1 MLKKLRIRLIAV
13 TMAIVFVLLCVI
25 FGMVVQFTKQNLER
39 ESVSMLRTVASD
51 PQRLNWPGT
60 SSRLPYFTVRISLFG
75 GVRVNGTSYY
85 DLTDT
90 ELLADIVRDA
100 LDSGQVTGLLRDYSL
115 RYYRVN
121 YGGGEYIVFAD
132 VSSEGSTLRALERN
146 CLFIGLG
153 SLTVFFLMSLLL
165 ARWATRPAERAWKQ
179 QTEFVSDAS
188 HELKTP
194 LTVILTN
201 AEQLRSPDYSPED
214 KTRFSENISVM
225 AERMRRLVESLLSLA
240 RADNGVVSDTFSDV
254 ELSVLLEETVLTME
268 PVLFERGLALETEI
282 APDVRVRGSDMALRQ
297 VTDILLDNARKYSA
311 PGTVRLTLER
321 QGRNRALFTVFTP
334 GEPLSEEERKAIF
347 RRFYRTDKARSGDG
361 SYGLGLAIAEGIV
374 TAHRGKI
381 WCESGDGGNAFLVS
395 LPLLSSPQP
404 TEQHTPAS

>member
-25 FGMVVQFTKQNLER
+25 FGMIVQFTKQNLER
-39 ESVSMLRTVASD
+39 ESVDMLRTVASD

-75 GVRVNGTSYY
+75 SVRVNGTSYY

-90 ELLADIVRDA
+90 ELLADIVKGA
-100 LDSGQVTGLLRDYSL
+100 LDGGQVTGLLKDYSL

-132 VSSEGSTLRALERN
+132 VSSENSTLRALERN
-146 CLFIGLG
+146 CVFIGLG
-153 SLTVFFLMSLLL
+153 SLAVFFLMSLLL

-225 AERMRRLVESLLSLA
+225 AERMRRLLESLLSLA
-240 RADNGVVSDTFSDV
+240 RADNGVLPDTFSDV
-254 ELSVLLEETVLTME
+254 ALSALLEETVLTME
-268 PVLFERGLALETEI
+268 PVLYERGLELKAEI
-282 APDVRVRGSDMALRQ
+282 APDLRIRGSEAGLRQ
-297 VTDILLDNARKYSA
+297 VAEILLDNARKYSA
-311 PGTVRLTLER
+311 PGTVRLSLER
-321 QGRNRALFTVFTP
+321 QGRNRALLTVFTP
-334 GEPLSEEERKAIF
+334 GEPLSEEEQKAIF
-347 RRFYRTDKARSGDG
+347 RRFYRTDKARSADG
-361 SYGLGLAIAEGIV
+361 GYGLGLAIAEGIV
-374 TAHRGKI
+374 KAHHGKI
-381 WCESGDGGNAFLVS
+381 WCESGDGGNSFLVN
-395 LPLLSSPQP
+395 LPLSNQ
-404 TEQHTPAS
+404 